1 MLGTSKDVLYIVLS
15 FCIIWLTVFLCW
27 ILYYAGKI
35 LKDAS
40 QIVEEF
46 RLRLQLL
53 TEAIG
58 YIRGKVESISSLL
71 TLATEGAAGLAKKFV
86 AKKATEW
93 TEDAVEKTGYVST
106 NFDRAAKD
114 AVDKAVSA
122 TAKKMRHM
130 AKEMKK

>member
-46 RLRLQLL
+46 RVRLQVL

-71 TLATEGAAGLAKKFV
+71 TLATEGAAGLAKK
-86 AKKATEW
+86 ATEW
-93 TEDAVEKTGYVST
+93 TEDIVEKTGYVST
-106 NFDRAAKD
+106 NFDRAAKE
-114 AVDKAVSA
+114 AVNKAVSA
-122 TAKKMRHM
+122 TAKKMRQA